1 MEQEFFPEGGCVRT
15 GEPSYRVFIF
25 TKEVTEDV
33 KSVNITWSTIDSTC
47 SIELTNPREKWI
59 ITENNLNG
67 IWREDEKIKKAIYKR
82 KKTFIV
88 TKKSKSTINKNEN
101 PKSESSTTHTEA
113 GTCVYDLYEGDSV
126 ISCGDTVRVYLKDP
140 FSDYWY
146 RGFTGYASPVT
157 DSYSADADHFILT
170 VHCEDTKRWI
180 RATRLGWGV
189 WGSDSSVSY
198 ATQEE
203 TEKATVSSIW
213 QYVAPGKSLEE
224 LVVWLITGKTLDTS
238 VIGDMQIKPDKEEE
252 LELRCGNFTLGKRWV
267 IKNNKDVED
276 AQLFLFNE
284 CLRVQGKGADAE
296 DLITEEGKFVTR
308 AGSGENAKKVDDGS
322 LYNVDGQIHVM
333 IPEYLT
339 YTGEDEEEGGIY
351 LKPHTMLQEIGYRD
365 EYSSRLG
372 IIQDWAETVEFKFY
386 ALPNGDVLLE
396 FPQYD
401 FRPED
406 YGKANDS
413 ITKGKEVFK
422 VTNKEIMGWDITED
436 DGGIDTLFVVG
447 GSLEQYFKK
456 IGDSAQLS
464 GRIGISGKE
473 SLTKR
478 FGWRCRNLD
487 APLVT
492 SKEGCVLLAEAL
504 LNRSFSEAKT
514 MNVDCTARYEVWP
527 GRPYLVEGRRVLGYC
542 TSIEHTIVWGSQLK
556 TKINLSYLR
565 GWNTE
570 KEEWTTIGGKLI
582 SEERRYLDYSKLY
595 SSEKKGI

>member
-1 MEQEFFPEGGCVRT
+1 MDQFFPEGGCVRT
-15 GEPSYRVFIF
+15 GEPSYRVFLF

-59 ITENNLNG
+59 ITEDNLNG
-67 IWREDEKIKKAIYKR
+67 IWREDEKIKKEIYKR

-88 TKKSKSTINKNEN
+88 SEKSESTISDKDEN
-101 PKSESSTTHTEA
+101 PKASSSHSEA

-126 ISCGDTVRVYLKDP
+126 ISCGDPVRIYLKDP

-157 DSYSADADHFILT
+157 DSYDASSDYFTLT

-189 WGSDSSVSY
+189 WGSNSSVSY
-198 ATQEE
+198 ATKEE
-203 TEKATVSSIW
+203 AGKASIYSIW
-213 QYVAPGKSLEE
+213 QHVAPGMSLEE
-224 LVVWLITGKTLDTS
+224 LVVWLITGKVPDTS
-238 VIGDMQIKPDKEEE
+238 IVGNMKETTNTDQAIKE

-267 IKNNKDVED
+267 IKNKKDIED

-284 CLRVQGKGADAE
+284 CLRVQGKGSDAE

-308 AGSGENAKKVDDGS
+308 AGSGEYANKVDDGN

-333 IPEYLT
+333 IPEFLT
-339 YTGEDEEEGGIY
+339 YTGKDKEGID
-351 LKPHTMLQEIGYRD
+351 LKPHTMTEGIGYRD

-413 ITKGKEVFK
+413 IIKDGEVFK
-422 VTNKEIMGWDITED
+422 ITNKEITGWDITED

-447 GSLEQYFKK
+447 GSLEQYFKR
-456 IGDSAQLS
+456 IGDMAQLS
-464 GRIGISGKE
+464 GRIGLAAKE

-487 APLVT
+487 APLIT
-492 SKEGCVLLAEAL
+492 SKEGCELLAEAL
-504 LNRSFSEAKT
+504 LNRSFAEAKT
-514 MNVDCTARYEVWP
+514 MNVNCTARYEVWP
-527 GRPYLVEGRRVLGYC
+527 GRPYLMEGRKVLGYC
-542 TSIEHTIVWGSQLK
+542 TSVEHTIIWGSQLK
-556 TKINLSYLR
+556 TKINLGYLR
-565 GWNTE
+565 GWNKE
-570 KEEWTTIGGKLI
+570 KKAWTTIGGKLI

-595 SSEKKGI
+595 AS